1 MGLNP
6 DLVIKEPLSTDF
18 ANVCDEV
25 PGVNIY
31 FNVTGGEPLA
41 LHSIAFREAAAK
53 PEALDNVIE
62 AATVLAKLA
71 LDYLTSPDFR
81 KQVKNC

>member
-6 DLVIKEPLSTDF
+6 ELVIKEPLSTDF

-31 FNVTGGEPLA
+31 FNVTKGEPIA
-41 LHSIAFREAAAK
+41 LHSQAFREAAAN
-53 PEALDNVIE
+53 PEAL
-62 AATVLAKLA
+62 AATVDAAAVMAKIA
-71 LDYLTSPDFR
+71 LDYLTDAEFR
-81 KQVKNC
+81 KQVKA